1 MVVLRHSQLR
11 LRVHRLGDACFIW
24 PTKGSSPRLVG
35 RQIQSTSH
43 HFLLPSIASLVVQS
57 LRLPFPPLHCV
68 SVDVLVSLC
77 RLPCAMHT
85 GGCHQVVSFRGH
97 RQCTLRTLSN
107 ADQSVYTLSLCNV
120 WEKLLGG
127 GLMGMSHGPRLSFE
141 YAPIDEDAD
150 GMYV

>member
-1 MVVLRHSQLR
+1 
-11 LRVHRLGDACFIW
+11 
-24 PTKGSSPRLVG
+24 
-35 RQIQSTSH
+35 
-43 HFLLPSIASLVVQS
+43 
-57 LRLPFPPLHCV
+57 
-68 SVDVLVSLC
+68 
-77 RLPCAMHT
+77 MHT

-150 GMYV
+150 GMHV